1 MARAW
6 PFACT
11 HNSFLPSTQTRN
23 APNRSERFEQH
34 RAPRM
39 FPRMVINSLCTF
51 NAVVAMSTQQTTPGS
66 TGLTLERI
74 ERVKS
79 ELELILQS
87 QAFKR
92 SERHARFLRFVCDA
106 TLSGEASQLNEYR
119 IAHQVFGRGSDYSP
133 GEDSVV
139 RRQAYTLRQKLQEYY
154 GTEGRNDAVRIEI
167 PIGRYVPTFKFPDLP
182 TLPATASPV
191 VEPVD
196 EPSPAPVPAPPTT
209 TFRPRGWVPWGAGA
223 LAVVIASL
231 GAIVGWFAGSRNQHP
246 PALDP
251 IFNRI
256 WGPLLSNSEVSVICF
271 SNALTAGIRRTGEPF
286 PGDSL
291 TSGIMLSEP
300 EADRVRKQFHLPAGG
315 YFYINPGLAH
325 AKMGEAMGSIALSA
339 MFTKAGVPVRAT
351 QSRYLNW
358 QDFRSQNLV
367 LLGHDEANQ
376 WLDPILSKL
385 PFRLARTTTLKPR
398 RIVIADP
405 RPGERSEYFPD
416 YSKGLDPPSEDYAL
430 LSLLSGVDGNHGLAL
445 LNGVNTEDTL
455 MAIDYLT
462 EPVSLRAL
470 EATLRKANPGHSGP
484 WHFQV
489 ILHSELRDG
498 VPVGIELVT
507 MRELH

>member
-1 MARAW
+1 LRPA
-6 PFACT
+6 P
-11 HNSFLPSTQTRN
+11 QTRN
-23 APNRSERFEQH
+23 APNGSERFEQH
-34 RAPRM
+34 GSPADGCPYGDK
-39 FPRMVINSLCTF
+39 FDVYF
-51 NAVVAMSTQQTTPGS
+51 NVVVAMSTQQTTPGS
-66 TGLTLERI
+66 AGLTLDQI
-74 ERVKS
+74 ELIKS
-79 ELELILQS
+79 ELDLILQS
-87 QAFKR
+87 QAFRR

-106 TLSGEASQLNEYR
+106 TLGGEASHLNEYL
-119 IAHQVFGRGSDYSP
+119 IAHQVFERGADYSP

-154 GTEGRNDAVRIEI
+154 GAEGKNDAVRIEL
-167 PIGRYVPTFKFPDLP
+167 PIGRYVPTFKFLDQAVL
-182 TLPATASPV
+182 LSAVSPA
-191 VEPVD
+191 VEPVY
-196 EPSPAPVPAPPTT
+196 EPSPTPAVTPPNIG
-209 TFRPRGWVPWGAGA
+209 FRVPWGTGA
-223 LAVVIASL
+223 LVVVVAALCGS
-231 GAIVGWFAGSRNQHP
+231 AGWLAGSRTQHL

-256 WGPLLSNSEVSVICF
+256 WGPLLATSDVSVICF
-271 SNALTAGIRRTGEPF
+271 SNALTAGIRRTDEPF
-286 PGDSL
+286 PGDNL
-291 TSGIMLSEP
+291 TSGIPLSDA
-300 EADRVRKQFHLPAGG
+300 EADPIRKQFHLPAGG
-315 YFYINPGLAH
+315 YFYINPALAH

-385 PFRLARTTTLKPR
+385 PFRLARTTTDKPR
-398 RIVIADP
+398 RIVITDP

-430 LSLLSGVDGNHGLAL
+430 VSLLNGIDGRHGLAL
-445 LNGVNTEDTL
+445 LNGVNTEGTL

-470 EATLRKANPGHSGP
+470 EAALRKANPSHSGP

-498 VPVGIELVT
+498 VAVGIELVT
-507 MRELH
+507 LRELP